1 LALGGLIVGAISV
14 VFPDVWGNGYSV
26 TNRVLRE
33 ELALEFLVGVF
44 FAKLLATLATVGSGA
59 VGGVFTPTLFLGA
72 ALGSAFV
79 AVLHQ
84 TGLARGLP
92 TGTFALVGMG
102 SVLAAT
108 THSPL
113 LAMIMVFEISLN
125 YSLMPPLMIA
135 CVVSALV
142 ARRLHPESVYT
153 EPLRLE
159 TLAVERESLQMG
171 AAMQK
176 TVADLMREPV
186 PPIRETATFRQIA
199 DRFLSSPNNF
209 LPVVDEN
216 QRLVG
221 MVALQDLKEYLNA
234 GQELNGVI
242 AYDVMRSPPAC
253 LTPNQ
258 RLLDT
263 LPVLLASE
271 QRNVPVINSKK
282 GQRLVGS
289 IARVEVLG
297 LFSEAL
303 APGTAQKP

>member
-1 LALGGLIVGAISV
+1 
-14 VFPDVWGNGYSV
+14 
-26 TNRVLRE
+26 
-33 ELALEFLVGVF
+33 
-44 FAKLLATLATVGSGA
+44 
-59 VGGVFTPTLFLGA
+59 
-72 ALGSAFV
+72 
-79 AVLHQ
+79 
-84 TGLARGLP
+84 
-92 TGTFALVGMG
+92 
-102 SVLAAT
+102 
-108 THSPL
+108 
-113 LAMIMVFEISLN
+113 
-125 YSLMPPLMIA
+125 MPPLMIA
-135 CVVSALV
+135 CVISALV
-142 ARRLHPESVYT
+142 ARRLHQESVYT

-186 PPIRETATFRQIA
+186 SPIRETATFRQIA
-199 DRFLSSPNNF
+199 DRFLTSPNNF

-289 IARVEVLG
+289 IPRSEVLG